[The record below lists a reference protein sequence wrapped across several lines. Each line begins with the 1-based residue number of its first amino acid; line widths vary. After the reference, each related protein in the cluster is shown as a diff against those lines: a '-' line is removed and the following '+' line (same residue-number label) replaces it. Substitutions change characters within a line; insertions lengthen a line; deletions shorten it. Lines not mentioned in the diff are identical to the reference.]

1 MQMKKISV
9 LVFEDAVGSAVIGTL
24 EILSAVN
31 QFFAQKGKEAPFTIE
46 TIGISAREVP
56 LSIGTTVYCDR
67 LMDETEPINLIVVP
81 AFNGNPE
88 EMLRKYDKVVPW
100 LNRMYDR
107 GSELASMCL
116 GAFFLAATGLLDGKS
131 CTTHWM
137 GMEEMSRLFPQVHL
151 NPDQIVTD
159 QDGIYTS
166 GGAYSSLNLIIYLV
180 DKFCS
185 REASIWASKFFAID
199 MGRDSQAP
207 FFIFNNQKKHEDE
220 LIEKVQMY
228 IEANYS
234 QILVVEELANRFG
247 VSQRNFIRRFKKAT
261 RNTPLQYI
269 QRVRI
274 EAAKKE
280 LEQGMRSVNDVMFSI
295 GYSDMKSFRE
305 MFKRITGITPSE
317 YRRKYN
323 REDHG
328 S

>member
-1 MQMKKISV
+1 MKKISV

-31 QFFAQKGKEAPFTIE
+31 QFLAQKGKEAPFTIE

-67 LMDETEPINLIVVP
+67 SMDETERIDLIVVP

-88 EMLRKYDKVVPW
+88 DMLRKYDKVVPW

-137 GMEEMSRLFPQVHL
+137 GMEEMSRLFPQVQL

-280 LEQGMRSVNDVMFSI
+280 LEQGMQSLSDVMFSI

-323 REDHG
+323 RVDCG